1 MILPKPMPA
10 YDFRNEAELRAALER
25 EDRNNQKLTR
35 DVVIEGRRLVL
46 VSPDGT
52 RFALTVSNAGVLAAV
67 AL

>member
-1 MILPKPMPA
+1 MILPKPMPS

-46 VSPDGT
+46 VSPGGT
-52 RFALTVSNAGVLAAV
+52 RFALTVSDLGVLAAV
-67 AL
+67 AS

>member
-1 MILPKPMPA
+1 
-10 YDFRNEAELRAALER
+10 LRAALER

-52 RFALTVSNAGVLAAV
+52 RFALAVSNLGVLAAV
-67 AL
+67 AF

>member
-10 YDFRNEAELRAALER
+10 YDFRNEAELRATLER

-35 DVVIEGRRLVL
+35 DIVIEGRRLVL

-52 RFALTVSNAGVLAAV
+52 RFALTVSDLGVLAVV
-67 AL
+67 AS

>member
-1 MILPKPMPA
+1 MILPRPPAA
-10 YDFRNEAELRAALER
+10 YDLRNESELRAALER

-67 AL
+67 AV